1 MARLPKIEEPKFV
14 GEMTNI
20 NLMNALNWYHQ
31 NFENKDAQ
39 QFILEY
45 AKKNK
50 IPGRI
55 DTSGSYLTLGWT
67 CRLLSNG
74 NIIGEK
80 GTLFVTNQLKQVLV
94 ADVPVATA
102 VVDTSTPTISIQ
114 ERLREKIGEIA
125 GELEGAIDE
134 YIESDFKIEKS
145 PMALMQEKAKG
156 MHANKLIEIFRKRRV
171 QFDEV
176 LNTDDKQLKEGYSNF
191 TKPQLK
197 KLIAYCDNIILD
209 AMKIAGEAK
218 INRKPR
224 KVKKKTPEQ
233 LVSKMLYLDK
243 FDELNLQ
250 SIPAKQIVGATQLW
264 VYNVKNRKL
273 GVYFAEDA
281 GGFTVKGSVL
291 LNYSESKSVQ
301 RSLRKPAEVLPEALK
316 GGKIVLRN
324 LLGKLS
330 TKESLLSGRINKDT
344 ILLRVL

>member
-14 GEMTNI
+14 GEMSNI
-20 NLMNALNWYHQ
+20 NFMNALNWYHQ

-39 QFILEY
+39 NFILEY

-50 IPGRI
+50 ISGRI
-55 DTSGSYLTLGWT
+55 NTSGSYLTLGWI
-67 CRLLSNG
+67 CRLLTNG
-74 NIIGEK
+74 NNIGEK
-80 GTLFVTNQLKQVLV
+80 GNLFITNQLKQVLV
-94 ADVPVATA
+94 AEVQAPT
-102 VVDTSTPTISIQ
+102 VVTETVPTISIQ

-156 MHANKLIEIFRKRRV
+156 MHAAKLIEIFRKRRIE
-171 QFDEV
+171 FDEV
-176 LNTDDKQLKEGYSNF
+176 LNTDDKQIKEGYSNF
-191 TKPQLK
+191 TRPQLK
-197 KLIAYCDNIILD
+197 KLIAYCDSIILD

-243 FDELNLQ
+243 FDELKLQ
-250 SIPAKQIVGATQLW
+250 SIPAKQIIGATQLW
-264 VYNVKNRKL
+264 VYNTKYKKL
-273 GVYFAEDA
+273 GVYIAEDA
-281 GGFTVKGSVL
+281 GGFTVKGSCL

-301 RSLRKPAEVLPEALK
+301 KAIRKPAEILPEAMK
-316 GGKIVLRN
+316 AGKIVLRN
-324 LLGKLS
+324 LLGKLT
-330 TKESLLSGRINKDT
+330 TKESLLGGRINRDT

>member
-39 QFILEY
+39 NFILEY

-55 DTSGSYLTLGWT
+55 DTSGSYLTLGWI
-67 CRLLSNG
+67 CRLLTNG
-74 NIIGEK
+74 NNIGEK
-80 GTLFVTNQLKQVLV
+80 GNLFITNQLKQVLV
-94 ADVPVATA
+94 SEVQAPIVVAET
-102 VVDTSTPTISIQ
+102 VPTISIQ

-156 MHANKLIEIFRKRRV
+156 MHATKLIEIFRKRRV
-171 QFDEV
+171 EFDEV
-176 LNTDDKQLKEGYSNF
+176 LNTDDKQIKEGYSNF
-191 TKPQLK
+191 TRPQLK
-197 KLIAYCDNIILD
+197 KLIAYCDSIILD

-243 FDELNLQ
+243 FDELKLQ
-250 SIPAKQIVGATQLW
+250 SIPAKQIIGATQLW
-264 VYNVKNRKL
+264 VYNTKYKKL
-273 GVYFAEDA
+273 GVYIAEDA
-281 GGFTVKGSVL
+281 GGFTVKGSCL

-301 RSLRKPAEVLPEALK
+301 KAIRKPAEVLPEAMK
-316 GGKIVLRN
+316 AGKIVLRN
-324 LLGKLS
+324 LLGKLT
-330 TKESLLSGRINKDT
+330 TKESLLGGRINRDT

>member
-14 GEMTNI
+14 GEMSNI

-39 QFILEY
+39 NFILEY

-55 DTSGSYLTLGWT
+55 DTSGSYLTLGWI
-67 CRLLSNG
+67 CRLLTNG
-74 NIIGEK
+74 NNIGEK
-80 GTLFVTNQLKQVLV
+80 GNLFITNQLKQVLV
-94 ADVPVATA
+94 AEVQAPT
-102 VVDTSTPTISIQ
+102 VVTETVPTISIQ

-156 MHANKLIEIFRKRRV
+156 MHAAKLIEIFRKRRIE
-171 QFDEV
+171 FDEV
-176 LNTDDKQLKEGYSNF
+176 LNTDDKQIKEGYSNF
-191 TKPQLK
+191 TRPQLK
-197 KLIAYCDNIILD
+197 KLIAYCDSIILD

-243 FDELNLQ
+243 FDELKLQ
-250 SIPAKQIVGATQLW
+250 SIPAKQIIGATQLW
-264 VYNVKNRKL
+264 VYNTKYKKL
-273 GVYFAEDA
+273 GAYIAEDA
-281 GGFTVKGSVL
+281 GGFTVKGSCL

-301 RSLRKPAEVLPEALK
+301 KAIRKPAEVLPEAMK
-316 GGKIVLRN
+316 AGKIVLRN
-324 LLGKLS
+324 LLGKLT
-330 TKESLLSGRINKDT
+330 TKESLLGGRINRDT